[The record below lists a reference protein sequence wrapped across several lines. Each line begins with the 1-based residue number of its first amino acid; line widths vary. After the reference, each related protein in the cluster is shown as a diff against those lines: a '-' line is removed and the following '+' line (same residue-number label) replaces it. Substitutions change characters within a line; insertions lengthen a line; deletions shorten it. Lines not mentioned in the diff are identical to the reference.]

1 MEKLRIGLIGVGN
14 RGSSLLRDALVPQEN
29 AVVTAVC
36 DLYPDRVQDALDYL
50 KEKGYEA
57 TGFADYRELLASG
70 LVDTVVVA
78 TSWEAHVPVSCAAME
93 ARIPT
98 GCEVGGAYSIE
109 DCYRLIRTQEAT
121 GTPFMLLENC
131 NYDRNETCL
140 FAMVEAGVF
149 GKIVAV
155 DGGYM
160 HDLRDEVAGG
170 DRLRHYRL
178 RNYQM
183 RNGENYPT
191 HELCPLAKMLNINRG
206 NRMVSLV
213 SVASA
218 AYGLNDYME
227 RKEPD
232 NPHIRDRFAQGDIVT
247 TIITCAGGE
256 TITLRLDTTLPRY
269 YSRGINIH
277 GTKALYTED
286 NNALYIDGE
295 HNRYHWGDASP
306 LWNNFKEYSKPY
318 RNADWQAVDNGL
330 VVQGHGGMDYFMVR
344 DFVDHIREGRPLT
357 TDVYDAASMMCIT
370 PLSEQSIRM
379 GGMPVDIPD
388 FTGGAWLIRK

>member
-1 MEKLRIGLIGVGN
+1 MNPIMLAPSMMCIPAWEN
-14 RGSSLLRDALVPQEN
+14 TEAL
-29 AVVTAVC
+29 
-36 DLYPDRVQDALDYL
+36 
-50 KEKGYEA
+50 
-57 TGFADYRELLASG
+57 RELIASG
-70 LVDTVVVA
+70 LVDAIVVA

-93 ARIPT
+93 AHLPT

-269 YSRGINIH
+269 YDRGFTVR
-277 GTKALYTED
+277 GTKGGYFGTNDSVFIDEQD
-286 NNALYIDGE
+286 NEKDFYWNKEWG
-295 HNRYHWGDASP
+295 NREKYKEEYLHP
-306 LWNNFKEYSKPY
+306 LWKGYEAK
-318 RNADWQAVDNGL
+318 G
-330 VVQGHGGMDYFMVR
+330 GHGGMDWLV
-344 DFVDHIREGRPLT
+344 GRAFIESVKNGTNPPI
-357 TDVYDAASMMCIT
+357 DVYDTASWMCIT
-370 PLSEQSIRM
+370 ALSEQSIAM
-379 GGMPVDIPD
+379 GGMPVPVPD
-388 FTGGAWLIRK
+388 FTRGMYTNRTDIAECEYMLHKVKE